1 MAGGGGKGGGA
12 SSGTSITVNG
22 TTEVDSDVEI
32 HGLDNIKT
40 DNTNR
45 LEFSTPKPLQ
55 SEFAITKPI
64 VTDAAAKVDT
74 ISKVDTSS
82 ALALDVKPLV
92 TDTCVKLELGRIPPT
107 RVRQPYET
115 HFGFTLFGVEIF
127 GFNACGESEVMVED
141 ASRRSTRIT
150 SPPPRLR
157 PNKKPVAS
165 AAAFVSTAPD
175 GTVRVRL
182 GG

>member
-1 MAGGGGKGGGA
+1 MTGGGGKGGGS
-12 SSGTSITVNG
+12 SSGTSISVSG

-40 DNTNR
+40 DNTSR
-45 LEFSTPKPLQ
+45 LVFSTPSPLE

-64 VTDAAAKVDT
+64 KTDATGKLDT
-74 ISKVDTSS
+74 NS
-82 ALALDVKPLV
+82 ALSLDVKPLV
-92 TDTCVKLELGRIPPT
+92 TDTCVKLELGRLPPT

-115 HFGFTLFGVEIF
+115 HFGFTFFGVEIF
-127 GFNACGESEVMVED
+127 GFSACGESEVMIED

-150 SPPPRLR
+150 RPPPRLR
-157 PNKKPVAS
+157 PAS
-165 AAAFVSTAPD
+165 SAPAAAVVTTGRD
-175 GTVRVRL
+175 GTVRVRM